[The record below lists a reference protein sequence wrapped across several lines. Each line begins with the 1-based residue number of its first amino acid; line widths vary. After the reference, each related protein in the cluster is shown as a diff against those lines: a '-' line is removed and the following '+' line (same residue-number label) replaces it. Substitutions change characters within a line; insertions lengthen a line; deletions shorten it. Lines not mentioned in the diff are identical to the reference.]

1 MPLLEVKDLVKHF
14 PVKKGVFSRTVGH
27 VRAVDGVS
35 FSIEEGR
42 TLGLVGESGCGKTTV
57 GRALLRLIE
66 PTSGEVSFQGQHV
79 MRLSGPDL
87 RAIRRHMQIIFQDPY
102 SSLNPRM
109 TVGSIVEEGMKIHG
123 LGNRTERVAKVRKL
137 LGDVGLME
145 EHINRYPH
153 EFSGGQRQ
161 RIGIARA
168 LAVEPKFIV
177 CDEAVSALDVSIQAQ
192 VVNLLAD
199 LKKNRGLSYLFIS
212 HDLSVV
218 EHISDDVAVMYL
230 GEIVETATKDEIFKN
245 PLHPY
250 TQALLSAVPQ
260 PDPTHRKNRII
271 LTGDVPSPVN
281 PPSGC
286 RFHPRCPKVMPEC
299 QIMVPPAYDMGGGH
313 IVRCL
318 LYDPKFGGLHATP
331 NPDLVSTG
339 QLAPGVAEM
348 QKRKATEGAHSAI
361 DRGTVGGETHGALPG
376 AAWPKAPRSPAADK
390 PFQEPGPLEQR
401 LPSKEVMDKA
411 VRVIFGAEPPPDEPV
426 NPQDPSGLGQLVQ
439 DFPVDEPPTTET
451 PTPIMLHPPDM
462 PGITKKPSFLDEEP
476 EKPPPGPGEEPP
488 TKIPDWL
495 Q

>member
-1 MPLLEVKDLVKHF
+1 MPLLEVKELVKHF

-35 FSIEEGR
+35 FSIGEGR

-57 GRALLRLIE
+57 GRTLLRLIE
-66 PTSGEVSFQGQHV
+66 PTSGEVAFEGRHV
-79 MRLSGPDL
+79 MRLAGAEL

-123 LGNRTERVAKVRKL
+123 LGNSAERVAKVRKL
-137 LGDVGLME
+137 LRDVGLME

-192 VVNLLAD
+192 VVNLLAQM
-199 LKKNRGLSYLFIS
+199 KKNLGLSYLFIS

-230 GEIVETATKDEIFKN
+230 GEIVETAPKDEIFRN

-260 PDPTHRKNRII
+260 PDPANRKNRII

-281 PPSGC
+281 PPNGC

-299 QIMVPPAYDMGGGH
+299 QVMVPPAYDMGGGH
-313 IVRCL
+313 VVRCL
-318 LYDPKFGGLHATP
+318 LYDPKFAGLRPTP
-331 NPDLVSTG
+331 NPDLISTG
-339 QLAPGVAEM
+339 QLQPGVAEM
-348 QKRKATEGAHSAI
+348 QKRKATEVAHPAI
-361 DRGTVGGETHGALPG
+361 DRGTVRDETHGALPG
-376 AAWPKAPRSPAADK
+376 AAWPKPPKSPAADR
-390 PFQEPGPLEQR
+390 PFQEPGPLER
-401 LPSKEVMDKA
+401 KLPSKEVMDKA
-411 VRVIFGAEPPPDEPV
+411 VRVIFGVEPSPDEPV
-426 NPQDPSGLGQLVQ
+426 IPPDVSGLGRLVQ

-451 PTPIMLHPPDM
+451 PTPIILHPPDAQGN
-462 PGITKKPSFLDEEP
+462 PKKPTRLDEDP
-476 EKPPPGPGEEPP
+476 EEPPPGPGDEPP
-488 TKIPDWL
+488 TKIPEWL